1 MGETRAVPKLVGRG
15 AIAGWLLV
23 LWQRRAALHETAAGS
38 VNVNN
43 SWVTLPSHWGL

>member
-23 LWQRRAALHETAAGS
+23 LWQRRAALHETAGS
-38 VNVNN
+38 RYL
-43 SWVTLPSHWGL
+43 VTGGL